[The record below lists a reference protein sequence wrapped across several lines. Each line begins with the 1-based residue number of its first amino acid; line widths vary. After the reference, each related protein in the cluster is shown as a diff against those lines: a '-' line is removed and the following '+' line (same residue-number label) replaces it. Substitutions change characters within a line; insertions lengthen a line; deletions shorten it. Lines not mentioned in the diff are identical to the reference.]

1 MSESR
6 RAEEARGTDSAP
18 HLGRSDRPRSG
29 RPGRPGRSGRPARV
43 ALSSLVAAHAISQ
56 TGNVVTAFAVP
67 FYVLGLGGSGAEVGL
82 AAAFATAPVIIGGPL
97 GGVVVDRVGHRR
109 AAIVADLVS
118 GASVL
123 AMPVLALTVGLP
135 FWALLALVFVGG
147 LLDSPGQVA
156 RRVMLPGL
164 TERAG
169 VRIERSVGL
178 IDGSERFAKLI
189 GASIAGLL
197 VAVVG
202 PVASLFVNAATFAVS
217 AALTWTLVPAPD
229 PVHTGSPG
237 SITAAPPP
245 DDPVRTGSPNPR
257 DDHPA
262 TTAAPTDGAT
272 AADHPTDATAATA
285 ATAATE
291 PTRASY
297 RADLAEG
304 ARFVVRDPLMRLIVA
319 LVLVTNLLDAARG
332 STLLPL
338 YANDRLGG
346 AAALGLLVATM
357 GGCALAG
364 NVAFGFVAHRVPR
377 RVTFVVC
384 FTLAGGPSSLAF
396 ALGAPLPVLVAA
408 TALSGLAAGALNPI
422 LGTVQLER
430 TPERL
435 RGRFFGLVTA
445 GAWAGIPIGALLG
458 GVAADTIGLAVAF
471 GIVAVVYTTVT
482 LAPLTG
488 GAWRLMERRRPP
500 GGRSPAPPL

>member
-6 RAEEARGTDSAP
+6 RTEEARVTDSAP
-18 HLGRSDRPRSG
+18 HLGRTDRPRSG
-29 RPGRPGRSGRPARV
+29 RPGRPARV

-97 GGVVVDRVGHRR
+97 GGVVVDRVGRRR

-197 VAVVG
+197 VAAVG

-217 AALTWTLVPAPD
+217 AALTGALVPAPD
-229 PVHTGSPG
+229 PV
-237 SITAAPPP
+237 
-245 DDPVRTGSPNPR
+245 RTGPPNPR
-257 DDHPA
+257 DDHPSE
-262 TTAAPTDGAT
+262 PTD
-272 AADHPTDATAATA
+272 
-285 ATAATE
+285 ATE

-357 GGCALAG
+357 GGCALVG

-430 TPERL
+430 TPEHL
-435 RGRFFGLVTA
+435 RGRVFGLVTA

-458 GVAADTIGLAVAF
+458 GLAADTNGLAVAF

-488 GAWRLMERRRPP
+488 GHWRLMERRGPP
-500 GGRSPAPPL
+500 GGRPPAPSL

>member
-1 MSESR
+1 MNENG
-6 RAEEARGTDSAP
+6 RAEEARVTDSAP
-18 HLGRSDRPRSG
+18 HDGRATGPRG
-29 RPGRPGRSGRPARV
+29 RHGARVARV

-67 FYVLGLGGSGAEVGL
+67 FYVLGTGGSGAEVGL

-123 AMPVLALTVGLP
+123 ALPVLALTVGLP

-147 LLDSPGQVA
+147 LLDTPGQTA

-178 IDGSERFAKLI
+178 LDGSERFAKLV

-197 VAVVG
+197 VAAVG
-202 PVASLFVNAATFAVS
+202 PIASLFVNAATFAIS
-217 AALTWTLVPAPD
+217 AALTWSLVPAPD
-229 PVHTGSPG
+229 PVRAGSP
-237 SITAAPPP
+237 
-245 DDPVRTGSPNPR
+245 
-257 DDHPA
+257 
-262 TTAAPTDGAT
+262 
-272 AADHPTDATAATA
+272 DARHDRRAG
-285 ATAATE
+285 ATE
-291 PTRASY
+291 PARASY
-297 RADLAEG
+297 WADLAEG
-304 ARFVVRDPLMRLIVA
+304 ARFVVRDPLMRSLVA

-338 YANDRLGG
+338 YADDRLGG

-364 NVAFGFVAHRVPR
+364 NVAFGYVAHRVPR
-377 RVTFVVC
+377 RITFVAC

-396 ALGAPLPVLVAA
+396 ALAAPLPVLVAA

-422 LGTVQLER
+422 LGAVELER
-430 TPERL
+430 VPEHL
-435 RGRFFGLVTA
+435 RGRVFGLLNA
-445 GAWAGIPIGALLG
+445 GAWAGVPAGALLG
-458 GVAADTIGLAVAF
+458 GVAADTIGLTVAF
-471 GIVAVVYTTVT
+471 GIVAAVYTVVT
-482 LAPLTG
+482 LTPLTG
-488 GAWRLMERRRPP
+488 GAWRQMERRRTTADPP
-500 GGRSPAPPL
+500 PAPAL

>member
-1 MSESR
+1 MSESTP
-6 RAEEARGTDSAP
+6 AEEARGTDSAT
-18 HLGRSDRPRSG
+18 RD
-29 RPGRPGRSGRPARV
+29 GRPARPRGGRTGHTVRTVRTDRV

-147 LLDSPGQVA
+147 LLDSPGQTA
-156 RRVMLPGL
+156 RRVMLPAL

-178 IDGSERFAKLI
+178 LDGSERFAKLV

-197 VAVVG
+197 VAAVG

-217 AALTWTLVPAPD
+217 AALTGALVPASGP
-229 PVHTGSPG
+229 
-237 SITAAPPP
+237 A
-245 DDPVRTGSPNPR
+245 RTGSPNPR
-257 DDHPA
+257 DDHP
-262 TTAAPTDGAT
+262 
-272 AADHPTDATAATA
+272 TDATDATDA
-285 ATAATE
+285 
-291 PTRASY
+291 TRASY
-297 RADLAEG
+297 RSDLVEG

-364 NVAFGFVAHRVPR
+364 NVAFGFIAHRVPR
-377 RVTFVVC
+377 RLTFVAC

-430 TPERL
+430 TPEHL
-435 RGRFFGLVTA
+435 RGRVFGLVTA
-445 GAWAGIPIGALLG
+445 GAWAGIPAGALLG
-458 GVAADTIGLAVAF
+458 GVAADTIGLTVAF

-488 GAWRLMERRRPP
+488 GHWRLMERRGPP
-500 GGRSPAPPL
+500 GGRPPAPPL